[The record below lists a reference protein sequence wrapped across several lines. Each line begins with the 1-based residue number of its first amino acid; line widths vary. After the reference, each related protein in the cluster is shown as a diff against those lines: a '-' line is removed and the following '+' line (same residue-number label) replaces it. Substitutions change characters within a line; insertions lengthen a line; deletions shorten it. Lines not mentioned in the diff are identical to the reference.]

1 VNFLFSYKKQVGAA
15 WINEGEVSM
24 ETPFYE
30 WIDHTADV
38 GFRVTGETLDELFQR
53 AGAAFTDLMVD
64 LSDVNPVEER
74 SLRLEGDSLDE
85 LLVAWLSELLYLFE
99 TEGLLFSDFR
109 VTVGPGVSLTA
120 TMRGERPAPERHRW
134 KLAVKAVTY
143 HQAEV
148 APINGGWRAQVIL
161 DI

>member
-1 VNFLFSYKKQVGAA
+1 
-15 WINEGEVSM
+15 
-24 ETPFYE
+24 
-30 WIDHTADV
+30 
-38 GFRVTGETLDELFQR
+38 
-53 AGAAFTDLMVD
+53 MVD

-74 SLRLEGDSLDE
+74 SLRLAGDSLDE